1 MERAI
6 AYVDGYGLEAA
17 LRTKGWQSFC
27 WLDIPALARR
37 FLDPGQELMFTR
49 YYNML
54 VEAPD
59 EERHRQAVFLDALQ
73 TLPGFLGN
81 YVEPHPGTALCKG
94 CGREIELG
102 PEKSIAVELTTDLLA
117 DAAVDRFDAAL
128 LVSAEDSLA
137 GPVTT
142 ARRLLRHRP
151 IAVVS
156 LSGWGSLPLQQAASS
171 VLHLGQLDLRR
182 SQLPDRIE
190 KEKGVVLRRPEGW
203 GSAGG

>member
-1 MERAI
+1 MDRVI
-6 AYVDGYGLEAA
+6 AYVDGYALQAA
-17 LRTKGWQSFC
+17 LLARGWQGFC
-27 WLDIPALARR
+27 WLDVPAFVRR

-49 YYNML
+49 YYSML
-54 VEAPD
+54 VEAPE
-59 EERHRQAVFLDALQ
+59 EERHQQAVYLGALQ

-81 YVEPHPGTALCKG
+81 YVEPHPEIVLCGG
-94 CGREIELG
+94 CGREVAIG
-102 PEKSIAVELTTDLLA
+102 PQKSIAIELTTDLLT

-128 LVSAEDSLA
+128 IVSAEDSLG

-156 LSGWGSLPLQQAASS
+156 PPGQGSLPLQQAASS
-171 VLHLGQLDLRR
+171 VLHVGQLDLRR

-190 KEKGVVLRRPEGW
+190 EEKGIMLNRPKEW
-203 GSAGG
+203 R